1 MISCSKLS
9 LCPVRANRVQFQRIK
24 ENRTIVCPIGE
35 FGNLA
40 KEANT
45 LIIPSNLSDVS
56 SIIASAMTVIKHND
70 RK

>member
-1 MISCSKLS
+1 MG
-9 LCPVRANRVQFQRIK
+9 ANRVQFQGIK
-24 ENRTIVCPIGE
+24 ENRTIVCSIGE

-45 LIIPSNLSDVS
+45 LIIPSDLSDVS